1 LADDEL
7 NSPELPSDDQ
17 TENQNPPEVE
27 ASGQSQDRVAE
38 LEGLVAQRDKEL
50 AKANARIIELE
61 QTVANLDSEVASLK
75 PALAESEENLTTISH
90 SLAEAVASYRALV
103 AQSNPEVL
111 EELIT
116 GDTIEAITESLE
128 KAKTMVSRVRQG
140 LEAEIASAKVPA
152 GAPIRTPPDLSAL
165 SPREKINYAI
175 GGKT

>member
-7 NSPELPSDDQ
+7 KS
-17 TENQNPPEVE
+17 PEVE
-27 ASGQSQDRVAE
+27 ESGQSGDRVTE
-38 LEGLVAQRDKEL
+38 LEGLLAQKDEEL
-50 AKANARIIELE
+50 AKANARIAKLE

-75 PALAESEENLTTISH
+75 QAMAESEERLTTINH
-90 SLAEAVASYRALV
+90 SLAEAVASYKALII
-103 AQSNPEVL
+103 QSNPEVL

-116 GDTIEAITESLE
+116 GDTIEAINESLE
-128 KAKTMVSRVRQG
+128 TAKALVSRVRQG
-140 LEAEIASAKVPA
+140 LEAEITAGKVPT

>member
-1 LADDEL
+1 MADNKL
-7 NSPELPSDDQ
+7 NSPELPYGDQ
-17 TENQNPPEVE
+17 TENQNPSEVE
-27 ASGQSQDRVAE
+27 ESGQKRDRVAE
-38 LEGLVAQRDKEL
+38 LESLVAQRDKEL

-75 PALAESEENLTTISH
+75 QALAESEERLTTISH
-90 SLAEAVASYRALV
+90 SLVEAVASYKALV
-103 AQSNPEVL
+103 AQSNPEVP

-116 GDTIEAITESLE
+116 GDTIGAIDESLE
-128 KAKTMVSRVRQG
+128 EAKALVTRVRQG

-152 GAPIRTPPDLSAL
+152 GAPIRTPLDLSAL